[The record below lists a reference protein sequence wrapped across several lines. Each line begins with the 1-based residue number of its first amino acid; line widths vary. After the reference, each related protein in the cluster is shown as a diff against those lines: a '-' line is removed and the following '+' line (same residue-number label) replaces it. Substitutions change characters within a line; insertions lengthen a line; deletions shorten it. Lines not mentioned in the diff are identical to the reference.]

1 MDLNHL
7 RASYNNESLDEETV
21 LPNPIDQFQYWF
33 NEALKAELPEPNAM
47 VLSTVDLNGQPQSR
61 AVLLKGVEQE
71 NFVFFTNY
79 LSQKGI
85 EIENN
90 PKVAL
95 NFLWLELERQVRI
108 TGTAVKVSDEASDEY
123 FYTRPI
129 GSQIGAH
136 VSEQSK
142 RIPNRQFLED
152 KLAELT
158 TYYEIN
164 PIKRPANWGGYKVVP
179 NSIEF
184 WNGRPNRLHDRI
196 IYEKDLH
203 GNWHLSRLSP

>member
-1 MDLNHL
+1 M
-7 RASYNNESLDEETV
+7 AFISIV
-21 LPNPIDQFQYWF
+21 
-33 NEALKAELPEPNAM
+33 ALKKKQLPSEISVIIPARNEN
-47 VLSTVDLNGQPQSR
+47 NGVAFLTS
-61 AVLLKGVEQE
+61 L
-71 NFVFFTNY
+71 FDD
-79 LSQKGI
+79 SI
-85 EIENN
+85 EILVNVYIVIN
-90 PKVAL
+90 A
-95 NFLWLELERQVRI
+95 
-108 TGTAVKVSDEASDEY
+108 SASD
-123 FYTRPI
+123 
-129 GSQIGAH
+129 
-136 VSEQSK
+136 SEQSK

-179 NSIEF
+179 TSIEF